1 MKIPGF
7 IFSLKRALSITQA
20 KQKLSRAT
28 GIPMTKAGME
38 RKVGKIV
45 IDALLRRK

>member
-1 MKIPGF
+1 MFKK
-7 IFSLKRALSITQA
+7 IFSLKCALGITRA

-28 GIPMTKAGME
+28 GIPMTKVGVE